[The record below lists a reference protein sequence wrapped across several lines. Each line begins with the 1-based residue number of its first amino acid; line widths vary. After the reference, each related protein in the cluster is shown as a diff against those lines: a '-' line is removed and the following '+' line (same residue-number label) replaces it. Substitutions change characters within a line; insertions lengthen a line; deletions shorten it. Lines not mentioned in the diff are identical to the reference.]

1 MIYELYIGSP
11 EETSRRLFTHSVRKT
26 EKEFFEDVKRAIV
39 HAVRDLLS
47 EGKKDEFIELLDF
60 EVEERV
66 VKHLEKMGYKEVKA
80 DVSVSLFGWSNLLGE
95 DAWESYMTER
105 DKEIIKAVSEDP
117 EIKRLLRKG

>member
-11 EETSRRLFTHSVRKT
+11 EETSRRLFTHPARKT
-26 EKEFFEDVKRAIV
+26 EKEFFEDIKRAIV

-47 EGKKDEFIELLDF
+47 EGKEYELIELLDF

-66 VKHLEKMGYKEVKA
+66 VKYLERMGYKEVKA
-80 DVSVSLFGWSNLLGE
+80 DISVSLFGWSNLLGE

-105 DKEIIKAVSEDP
+105 DKEIIKAVRGDP
-117 EIKRLLRKG
+117 EIKRLLRKR